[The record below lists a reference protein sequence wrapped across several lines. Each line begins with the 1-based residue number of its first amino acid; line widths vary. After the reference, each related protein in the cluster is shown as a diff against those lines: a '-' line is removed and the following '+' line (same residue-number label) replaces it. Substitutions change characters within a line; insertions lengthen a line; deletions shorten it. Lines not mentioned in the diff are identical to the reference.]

1 MKSSMFKQVVSN
13 IKLWLLKSYY
23 SIFGFFL
30 ILIIKRKNSVLTQS
44 TPTTLKTYKPIDG
57 KQFIINL
64 QAMEPSSGVTF
75 FKEYKQEIKYWAIG
89 ALYNNN
95 ALKIKNYG

>member
-1 MKSSMFKQVVSN
+1 MKSNMLKEIISN
-13 IKLWLLKSYY
+13 IKLWLLKLYY
-23 SIFGFFL
+23 SILGFFL
-30 ILIIKRKNSVLTQS
+30 ISRIKRNNLVLTQN

-89 ALYNNN
+89 ALYKNN
-95 ALKIKNYG
+95 ALKIKKYD

>member
-1 MKSSMFKQVVSN
+1 MKSNMLKEIISN
-13 IKLWLLKSYY
+13 IKLWLLKLYY
-23 SIFGFFL
+23 SILGVFL
-30 ILIIKRKNSVLTQS
+30 ISRIKRNNLVLTQN

-89 ALYNNN
+89 ALYKNN
-95 ALKIKNYG
+95 ALKIKKI